1 MFQRNATATLRPLSN
16 HRSVKSGPECLRLDL
31 AIILGPIGSDWHS
44 VRQVQDVLLMASK
57 NMENHGKSEIAFQW
71 VSTRYNN
78 YPPNMTNSKA
88 VVLRLILLLS
98 VFVCA
103 CVLRAL
109 WAEVATLL
117 CIYLTL
123 NASYLQCPLLE
134 LFLAAQGWGILR
146 LHLTSFP
153 ITRVLVR
160 VDIGRWLCN
169 CSSSQRATN
178 SGRERYQSS
187 CRFTT
192 SCRAFLP
199 HFVIHAAWTWTAP
212 QVISSEPVL

>member
-123 NASYLQCPLLE
+123 NASYLRCPLLE
-134 LFLAAQGWGILR
+134 LFLAAQGWGDSE
-146 LHLTSFP
+146 TAP
-153 ITRVLVR
+153 
-160 VDIGRWLCN
+160 DIISYNTCI
-169 CSSSQRATN
+169 
-178 SGRERYQSS
+178 SS
-187 CRFTT
+187 CGHWPVAVQLQQLAT
-192 SCRAFLP
+192 SNQLRQG
-199 HFVIHAAWTWTAP
+199 T
-212 QVISSEPVL
+212 ISVEL